1 MTTREFP
8 PEIVAAMGSEPTEEQ
23 WQAISMP
30 LQPYVVVAG
39 AGSGKTSV
47 MAARIVYLALVAL
60 GRVEANHPGVL
71 PGNVLCLTFTN
82 KATEN
87 LTLRIRRALKTLD
100 LAEGEEPEI
109 LNYHGF
115 AAQVLERHGLR
126 AGIEPGQRVLTPAQR
141 AELCRMVLERMSF
154 RHARAEWQPTLI
166 GNILDLAD
174 QCANH
179 RVPLDRVVEFN
190 TEQLPQLQAE
200 KSQEPY
206 HAALQRIEF
215 AEAAKVFE
223 ALKRERGVIDFG
235 DQITLGLEVVE
246 RGDDVCDEYRERFQA
261 VLLDEYQD
269 TNVAQALLI
278 AEVFGGGFPVTAVGD
293 PDQNIYAWR
302 GASLYNLLNFPKQF
316 LLPDGT
322 PSPKLPLYTN
332 FRSGARILAAA
343 DTIIGPVPEGQRPDP
358 DKELRP
364 WPANGD
370 GEVAVVRCS
379 DEWAEAAWIAD
390 RILERRAAG
399 DEWSQVAVLCRASR
413 LFASLQEAFAERSIP
428 AEFVGLSGLLQLPEV
443 VEVLAY
449 ARAVA
454 DSRASVALARIL
466 LGPRYRVGFKD
477 LARVAAWA
485 KDRNYSMRSADD
497 EDEAAPFLFAEALEH
512 LDEVEG
518 LSDEGRARLE
528 EFRAELAALRD
539 EARRPVGEF
548 LAEVVRRTGLLAELD
563 ADPEVQTAAA
573 RRRNIAAFLDEVH
586 AFTPVEGEL
595 TLRAF
600 LDYVAVVQ
608 DAERQEWSPVQ
619 PSDADSVKVM
629 TIHQAKGLEF
639 DTVFV
644 PGMAR
649 DVLPNNRLQHNPAE
663 KGKSLDFQLRGDA
676 EVLPQFAGNL
686 REFWRRLKDQELI
699 EERRTCY
706 VALTRARQRLFCSGA
721 NWYGDGEN
729 AKKPSEFFEEL
740 AEWGEST
747 GDAPVDRGPEAGDE
761 HPAKGHRERLVRD
774 WPGASRS
781 DDVDE
786 LFPEGWR
793 WAAVT
798 ATAAGGAPASVVASL
813 AAPAR
818 ESYDAAADE
827 HRLIATHLLEA
838 ERPAA
843 AAPWMPSTIAVG
855 GVVDYSRCPKRF
867 YWSYVRPLPRFSGP
881 AARIGT
887 EIHRWIEKKS
897 SGQTTLIDLDQPPDL
912 TPEELAGEPGRMER
926 LRQAYL
932 DSRFAG
938 RVPLFAERPFL
949 LNVEGH
955 VLSGRIDAIYGE
967 PDGEWEIVDYK
978 TGKRPDPGDPLTR
991 LQLDVYALAC
1001 TTVWNKRPEELS
1013 LVYLYLGQGV
1023 EDSWPAEDPSATRA
1037 RVASALNG
1045 MAEGEFDPVPGEHCR
1060 WCDFRA
1066 FCPPGRAFVE
1076 RGSVSD

>member
-1 MTTREFP
+1 VTAFP
-8 PEIVAAMGSEPTEEQ
+8 PEIVAAMGSEPTDEQ
-23 WQAISMP
+23 WTAISMP
-30 LQPYVVVAG
+30 LEPYVVVAG

-60 GRVEANHPGVL
+60 GRIDVGHEGVL

-87 LTLRIRRALKTLD
+87 ITLRIRRALRALE
-100 LAEGEEPEI
+100 LPEGEEPEI

-141 AELCRMVLERMSF
+141 AELCRMVLDRLSF
-154 RHARAEWQPTLI
+154 REAKAEWQPTLI

-179 RVPLDRVVEFN
+179 RVSLDRVIEFN
-190 TEQLPQLQAE
+190 TEQLEVLKDY
-200 KSQEPY
+200 KSEDPY
-206 HAALQRIEF
+206 KAALQRIEF

-223 ALKRERGVIDFG
+223 ELKRDRGAIDFG
-235 DQITLGLEVVE
+235 DQITLALDVVE
-246 RGDDVCDEYRERFQA
+246 RNDDVCAEYRDRFRA

-278 AEVFGGGFPVTAVGD
+278 AEVFGDGFPVTAVGD

-302 GASLYNLLNFPKQF
+302 GASLYNLLNFPRQF
-316 LLPDGT
+316 PLADGT
-322 PSPKLPLYTN
+322 PAKKLPLYTN

-343 DTIIGPVPEGQRPDP
+343 DAIIGPVPEDQRPDP

-364 WPANGD
+364 WPANGK
-370 GEVAVVRCS
+370 GEVAVTRCS
-379 DEWAEAAWIAD
+379 DEWAEAALIAD

-413 LFASLQEAFAERSIP
+413 LFGSLQEAFAERGIP

-485 KDRNYSMRSADD
+485 KDRNYKLRES
-497 EDEAAPFLFAEALEH
+497 EEGEAQPFLFAEALEH

-518 LSDEGRARLE
+518 LPDEARARLE
-528 EFRAELAALRD
+528 EFRAELGSLRE

-563 ADPEVQTAAA
+563 ADPDVEAAAA

-600 LDYVAVVQ
+600 LDYVAVVE
-608 DAERQEWSPVQ
+608 AEERQEWSPVQ

-649 DVLPNNRLQHNPAE
+649 DVLPNNRLQHNPAT
-663 KGKSLDFQLRGDA
+663 KGRSLDFELRGDRD
-676 EVLPQFAGNL
+676 VLPRYDGGNL

-706 VALTRARQRLFCSGA
+706 VALTRARKRLFCSGA
-721 NWYGDGEN
+721 HWYGEGDN
-729 AKKPSEFFEEL
+729 VKKPSEFFEEL
-740 AEWGEST
+740 ADWGESS
-747 GDAPVDRGPEAGDE
+747 GEAVVDRGPEASVE
-761 HPAKGHRERLVRD
+761 HPARGHRERLVRD
-774 WPGASRS
+774 WPGPALPAKA
-781 DDVDE
+781 DD
-786 LFPEGWR
+786 LFPDGWR
-793 WAAVT
+793 SAAL
-798 ATAAGGAPASVVASL
+798 AG
-813 AAPAR
+813 AAPAAAVAALSDEER
-818 ESYDAAADE
+818 SAYETESGELRLLAA
-827 HRLIATHLLEA
+827 HLLEA
-838 ERPAA
+838 ERPSDP
-843 AAPWMPSTIAVG
+843 APWMPATIAVS
-855 GVVDYSRCPKRF
+855 GVVDYARCPKRF

-887 EIHRWIEKKS
+887 EIHRWIERRS
-897 SGQTTLIDLDQPPDL
+897 SGQTTLIDLDEPPDL

-926 LRQAYL
+926 LRQAFT

-938 RVPLFAERPFL
+938 KVPLFAERAFL
-949 LNVEGH
+949 LNVDGH
-955 VLSGRIDAIYGE
+955 VLRGRIDAIYGE
-967 PDGEWEIVDYK
+967 PDGVWEVVDYK
-978 TGKRPDPGDPLTR
+978 TGRRPDPGDPLTR

-1001 TTVWNKRPEELS
+1001 TTVWRKRPEDLR
-1013 LVYLYLGQGV
+1013 LVYLYLGEGA
-1023 EDSWPAEDPSATRA
+1023 EDSWPADDSDVIRERLAASLAGIAT
-1037 RVASALNG
+1037 
-1045 MAEGEFDPVPGEHCR
+1045 GEFDPVPGDHCR

-1076 RGSVSD
+1076 RTSTEH